1 MKEIRYS
8 TQFTRHYKQRIAR
21 VERLIQDFQES
32 VDAFQ
37 EDRTFVDDHPLEDV
51 MEGQRSFSINNEYRV
66 VYVETDDLFVFLDIG
81 THEQVYRR
89 SQ

>member
-8 TQFTRHYKQRIAR
+8 RQFTRRYKQRIAR
-21 VERLIQDFQES
+21 DERLKQDFSDS

-37 EDRTFVDDHPLEDV
+37 EDRTLVDDHPLENI
-51 MEGQRSFSINNEYRV
+51 MEGQRAFSINDAYRV
-66 VYVETDDLFVFLDIG
+66 VYVETDDEFVFLDIG

-89 SQ
+89 